1 MTTFTQSASRVDSN
15 LAGILL
21 TAFAGLALVFLAGF
35 SHASTMH
42 DVAHDSR
49 HAIAFPCH

>member
-1 MTTFTQSASRVDSN
+1 MTTFTQSTSRVDSN

-35 SHASTMH
+35 AHSSALH
-42 DVAHDSR
+42 DVAHDTR